1 MASDSGRTSVDAA
14 NVRITNKAGRTPP
27 CMDYYIGI
35 CPAPCLLKKETLD
48 AHAENVAR
56 LEKFLLGER
65 SDVIESL
72 ETEMRERAKNLEFEE
87 AQKIKE
93 RLVAVRALSEK
104 QIARNSVTD
113 EADVFTILE
122 KNGRTFAGFCRIR
135 DTELRSL
142 SRHSADNPLEE
153 SQDELAAA
161 FLTELYASPDADLP
175 DVLFL
180 EREIEDEEFTA
191 FLKEKG
197 IRVELPK
204 I

>member
-1 MASDSGRTSVDAA
+1 
-14 NVRITNKAGRTPP
+14 
-27 CMDYYIGI
+27 MDYYIGI
-35 CPAPCLLKKETLD
+35 CPAPCLLKRETLD
-48 AHAENVAR
+48 AHCENVAK

-113 EADVFTILE
+113 EADVFVILE

-153 SQDELAAA
+153 SSDELAAA
-161 FLTELYASPDADLP
+161 FLTEFYAAPDADLP

-180 EREIEDEEFTA
+180 EREIEDEEFSA
-191 FLKEKG
+191 FLKEKD